1 MSNSKP
7 VAGFNKNPQNIN
19 REGRPKGISITEMV
33 KEALEE
39 KDKTTGKYWK
49 DLLIDK
55 IFKKAIKNG
64 DQIMLKAIWSYIDG
78 MPRQKIDADI
88 DSSLI
93 VNLIDG
99 GYISRPVKTDAAPKA
114 GVVSGHSQV

>member
-1 MSNSKP
+1 MSKDKG
-7 VAGFNKNPQNIN
+7 GFRDNPQNIN

-39 KDKTTGKYWK
+39 KDKQTGKLWK

-55 IFKKAIKNG
+55 IFKKAIRNG

-78 MPRQKIDADI
+78 MPKQKIDADI
-88 DSSLI
+88 DSSLV

-99 GYISRPVKTDAAPKA
+99 GYISRPVKVDDTSEEGA
-114 GVVSGHSQV
+114 VSG

>member
-33 KEALEE
+33 KEALEG
-39 KDKTTGKYWK
+39 KDKQTGKLWK

-55 IFKKAIKNG
+55 IFKKAIRNG

-78 MPRQKIDADI
+78 MPKQKIEGDV
-88 DSSLI
+88 DS
-93 VNLIDG
+93 NLVIKFIDG
-99 GYISRPVKTDAAPKA
+99 GYISRPVKTDGAPEE
-114 GVVSGHSQV
+114 GTVSGRAQV